1 MTQVN
6 NTSSRIVIEVG
17 SQFHEI
23 AGLDHEVSINRPEGR
38 ELPTCD
44 LVVHNITPANI
55 RSMQTEGGRV
65 FVYATVDDVEYTLFT
80 GNVASVVAEY
90 EGVDLRTDIMV
101 TDARNNMKTKVKL
114 SYPAG
119 KRIAD
124 VVRDVCGQAGMTV
137 QTIESPFADAV
148 FESSY
153 AYSGTARRAL
163 DQLTKRAGAI
173 WRVHDGQVSI
183 GTRESLSRRTG
194 MRYTADTGM
203 IGSPKLLDDGKM
215 QLEAI
220 LSPQITNGSI
230 IQVQSQFVDGW
241 YRVES
246 HTHQFGSRDAVWT
259 TTIECKEA

>member
-6 NTSSRIVIEVG
+6 TTSSRVVIEIG

-23 AGLDHEVSINRPEGR
+23 VGLDHEVSINRPEGR

-44 LVVHNITPANI
+44 LTVYNITPANV
-55 RSMQTEGGRV
+55 RSLQSEGGRV
-65 FVYATVDDVEYTLFT
+65 LVYATVDDVEYTLFT

-90 EGVDLRTDIMV
+90 EGADLRTDIMV
-101 TDARNNMKTKVKL
+101 SDARNSMKTRVKL

-124 VVRDVCGQAGMTV
+124 VIRDVCGQSGLKV

-148 FESSY
+148 FDSSY

-163 DQLTKRAGAI
+163 DQLTKRAGAL
-173 WRVHDGQVSI
+173 WRVNDGQVSV

-194 MRYTADTGM
+194 MRYTANTGM
-203 IGSPKLLDDGKM
+203 IGSPKLLDDGKV
-215 QLEAI
+215 QLDAI

-230 IQVQSQFVDGW
+230 IQVQSQFIDGW

-246 HTHQFGSRDAVWT
+246 HKHEFGSMDGVWT
-259 TTIECKEA
+259 TSMECKEA